1 MSNEKSEGLSEARD
15 LWDDVCTLMQGS
27 VSNASV
33 TAMLKSCDVIGMDD
47 QTLTISTDAKFVKRT
62 LDKYLPDICR
72 CLESAAFR
80 PMDVNIELGQPRL
93 RKIDASPTISEE
105 DLARSQRQ
113 RKPQKDV
120 GQPHEEPIKEKVEDP
135 LVSVPSDNDSKLT
148 FDTFV
153 EGEENQFALQA
164 AKGVANGTKDFNPLF
179 IFGRSGLGKTHLL
192 KAIQNY
198 IYANDPT
205 RSCVYKT
212 ASDFIS
218 DYTDAMV
225 NTEKTIRDSFSK
237 NYQNIDVLIIDDIQ
251 NLRSATRTVD
261 FFFDT
266 FNHLIDHGK
275 QIVLA
280 ADVPPIELGMDERVS
295 SRIASGMSVPIQPPN
310 YELKLALIKSFYS
323 NMKEEG
329 LSEYQ
334 GTIEQGSLELMAERS
349 GSNIR
354 LIKSFCQNCLFEATT
369 WEKKGRTFT
378 REDVIRLAR
387 INWGANKRI
396 VSVEEIQKAVE
407 NQFSISHTDLI
418 GNKRNKELMEPRH
431 IAIWLTRNLTD
442 ETLAEIGR
450 HFGGRTHA
458 TVKHSIGWVD
468 AEMKQR
474 KVFYDLVDHLKEQL
488 VEDV

>member
-1 MSNEKSEGLSEARD
+1 
-15 LWDDVCTLMQGS
+15 
-27 VSNASV
+27 
-33 TAMLKSCDVIGMDD
+33 
-47 QTLTISTDAKFVKRT
+47 
-62 LDKYLPDICR
+62 
-72 CLESAAFR
+72 
-80 PMDVNIELGQPRL
+80 
-93 RKIDASPTISEE
+93 
-105 DLARSQRQ
+105 
-113 RKPQKDV
+113 
-120 GQPHEEPIKEKVEDP
+120 
-135 LVSVPSDNDSKLT
+135 
-148 FDTFV
+148 
-153 EGEENQFALQA
+153 
-164 AKGVANGTKDFNPLF
+164 
-179 IFGRSGLGKTHLL
+179 
-192 KAIQNY
+192 
-198 IYANDPT
+198 
-205 RSCVYKT
+205 
-212 ASDFIS
+212 
-218 DYTDAMV
+218 MV